1 MLRPTRER
9 RVRTAFALMAVVA
22 AYLMLSAGPAT
33 AHAGLTSSD
42 PRAGQRL
49 QSAPEQVRLE
59 FNEPINPEFA
69 NVRVAVNGTFLAA
82 PIKVAA
88 GVVTVTPPESAV
100 QRSADARWTVAYR
113 VVSEDGHPVVGTL
126 RFVVAAA
133 QDVASPSPTEAGST
147 TDSPAD
153 VAAAQAKSTD
163 APATEE
169 SSGPPIGQIIIDV
182 FIIVLALSALIGT
195 TVWVARGR
203 RQDRG
208 Q

>member
-1 MLRPTRER
+1 MFRPTRER
-9 RVRTAFALMAVVA
+9 RVRTVFALMAVVA
-22 AYLMLSAGPAT
+22 AYLILSAGPAT

-88 GVVTVTPPESAV
+88 GVVTVTPPERAV

-126 RFVVAAA
+126 KFVVAALKDA
-133 QDVASPSPTEAGST
+133 ESSPPAEPSAAADSPTDVASSQTESAYEAASGEGSGL
-147 TDSPAD
+147 PL
-153 VAAAQAKSTD
+153 
-163 APATEE
+163 
-169 SSGPPIGQIIIDV
+169 GQIIIDV
-182 FIIVLALSALIGT
+182 FIIVLALTALIGT
-195 TVWVARGR
+195 TLWVARGR